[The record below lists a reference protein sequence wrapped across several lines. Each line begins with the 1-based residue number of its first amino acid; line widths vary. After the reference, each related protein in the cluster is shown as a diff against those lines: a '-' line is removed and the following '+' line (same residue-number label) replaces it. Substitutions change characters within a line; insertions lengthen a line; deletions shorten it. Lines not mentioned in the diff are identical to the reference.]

1 MRPEERLEQV
11 TCQPGELGLCPED
24 TGGWASQ
31 QGWNQMC
38 GWELTHLLLCHR
50 RIRCGETGSGA
61 GSPGGGQVALLGCG
75 KEGGGREPNLAS
87 GA

>member
-1 MRPEERLEQV
+1 MRPEGRLQQV

-31 QGWNQMC
+31 QGWDQMC
-38 GWELTHLLLCHR
+38 RWELIYLLLCHR
-50 RIRCGETGSGA
+50 WIRCGEMGSGA